1 MNIYDLLNIGNVDI
15 VESIKDVV
23 EETREQLQGLDT
35 DLTCKLYSSAVF
47 DNLNKRHILN
57 RMIETYDLECSYNH
71 RFNMVLAGEDY
82 YIIDLTYEQFRCD
95 ELPELKKNGFM
106 RMDDNSFKHYL
117 EIVGYSSVDIS
128 LKEAFMKKTRMMK

>member
-15 VESIKDVV
+15 ENSILEVV

-71 RFNMVLAGEDY
+71 RFNMVLDGENY
-82 YIIDLTYEQFRCD
+82 YIIDLTYEQFKSE

-106 RMDDNSFKHYL
+106 LMNDDTFKHYL
-117 EIVGYSSVDIS
+117 EIVGYSSINIS
-128 LKEAFMKKTRMMK
+128 LKEAFMKKTKMKK